1 MDIGAAV
8 VIDISHHNTVTNWV
22 NLAGSGTKA
31 VVHKATEGTSY
42 RDSTYL
48 ERKAKA
54 KANGILWGSYHFSG
68 GGDVIKQVE
77 NYLNYADPSAD
88 ELICLDYE
96 PSYNGINMSLDG
108 MILFVSEIRKALG
121 RYPLIYG
128 GSLLRETTNGSD
140 SAILKACP
148 LWYARYNSMPVG
160 VPDLWDR
167 WTLWQFNDGNAG
179 PGPLK
184 TNGVGRCDH
193 DTYNGT
199 AGDLAAHWP
208 LT

>member
-1 MDIGAAV
+1 MVAGSPV
-8 VIDISHHNTVTNWV
+8 VIDLSHHNNVTNWA
-22 NLAGSGTKA
+22 NLATSGIKA

-42 RDSTYL
+42 RDSTYH

-54 KANGILWGSYHFSG
+54 KAKGLLWGSYHFSG

-77 NYLNYADPSAD
+77 NYLNYAQPAAG

-96 PSYNGINMSLDG
+96 PSYNGVNMTLEG
-108 MILFVSEIRKALG
+108 MILFVTEVRKALG

-128 GSLLRETTNGSD
+128 GSLLREATKNSD
-140 SAILKACP
+140 SPILKACP
-148 LWYARYNSMPVG
+148 LWFARYNAMPVG
-160 VPDLWDR
+160 VPQLWDH

-179 PGPLK
+179 PAPLQ
-184 TNGVGRCDH
+184 TSGVGHCDH
-193 DTYNGT
+193 DTYAGT
-199 AGDLAAHWP
+199 TTELVAKWP